1 MKYLFSFLLFVHGL
15 IHLMGFANGFGFS
28 KLPALTKYI
37 SKLTGTLWLFA
48 AMLFTATVIFYILKK
63 ENWPLFAVAAV
74 VLSQLLVVWYWK
86 DAKMGTAA
94 NFIILLVV
102 IPALGEWQFNRMYK
116 KEVQRLLSQPISST
130 IGTITNEQIRLLP
143 TAVQKW
149 LQASGVVGQ
158 PAIQRVYLQ
167 QRGEMKNKPDGKWIA
182 FEAEQYFTTDPP
194 SFSWKTKIR
203 PSGFL
208 FITGRD
214 KYEQGKGHMLIKA
227 YGLFTV
233 ADSKGSQTDQGAM
246 VRYLA
251 EICWFPAAA
260 LNEYI
265 KWEAI
270 NDKTAKATMSYGGV
284 TASGIFYFKTNGD
297 VEKFEADRYYINNN
311 RSSLEKWQV
320 TCIDHK
326 TMNGIRIPV
335 KNNVTWK
342 LKDGDFKW
350 LELEITNIQF
360 TFTA

>member
-1 MKYLFSFLLFVHGL
+1 MKYLFSFFMLIHGL
-15 IHLMGFANGFGFS
+15 IHLMGFTNGFGFS
-28 KLPALTKYI
+28 KLSTLTKYI
-37 SKLTGTLWLFA
+37 SRPTAVLW
-48 AMLFTATVIFYILKK
+48 LFTATLFTTAAIYYLMKK
-63 ENWPLFAVAAV
+63 ENRALFAFVAV
-74 VLSQLLVVWYWK
+74 VLSQLLIIMYWK

-94 NFIILLVV
+94 NFIILLVI

-116 KEVQRLLSQPISST
+116 KEVQRLLIQPIKKSAS
-130 IGTITNEQIRLLP
+130 TITNEQIRLLP
-143 TAVQKW
+143 PAVQKW
-149 LQASGVVGQ
+149 LQSSGVVGR
-158 PAIQRVYLQ
+158 PAIKQLYLQ
-167 QRGEMKNKPDGKWIA
+167 QRGEMKNKPDGEWIP

-214 KYEQGKGHMLIKA
+214 KYEHGKGNMLIKA

-233 ADSKGSQTDQGAM
+233 ADSKGSQTDQGTLL
-246 VRYLA
+246 RYLA
-251 EICWFPAAA
+251 EICWFPTAA
-260 LNEYI
+260 LSEYI
-265 KWEAI
+265 KWEVI
-270 NDKTAKATMSYGGV
+270 DDNTAKATMSYGGV
-284 TASGIFYFKTNGD
+284 TASGIFYFKENGD

-311 RSSLEKWQV
+311 HSSLEKWQV

-342 LKDGDFKW
+342 LKEGDFKW

-360 TFTA
+360 TFTI